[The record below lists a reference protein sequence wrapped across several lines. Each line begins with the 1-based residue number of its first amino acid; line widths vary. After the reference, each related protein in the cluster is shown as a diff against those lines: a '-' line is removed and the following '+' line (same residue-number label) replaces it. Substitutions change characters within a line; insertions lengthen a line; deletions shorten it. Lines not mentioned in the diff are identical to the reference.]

1 MKTRTYFAQAGNLD
15 AGYEGGYAMNVE
27 NWGEWLNSVI
37 IEHNLVDKTIEYA
50 KKYISICKIESPD
63 SYKDRMEIAEIV
75 TENIEEIFQ
84 IHISNKGYQI
94 NSYVKG
100 ETEVFLLA

>member
-37 IEHNLVDKTIEYA
+37 IEHNLVDKAIEYA
-50 KKYISICKIESPD
+50 K
-63 SYKDRMEIAEIV
+63 
-75 TENIEEIFQ
+75 NIL
-84 IHISNKGYQI
+84 
-94 NSYVKG
+94 
-100 ETEVFLLA
+100 VFAK